1 MIASEGL
8 SAQAASMRP
17 QRSAVTSFQ
26 YQPPEAKDDGVRRQ
40 NLWRSAGE
48 DGPTDRA
55 KYTELM
61 EAKEMHADKGA
72 CTGELLPRTTGLMH
86 DAPSMIQ
93 TAFGHD
99 QQTEAR
105 VRESIKA
112 RELAAKRKA
121 EMPPATDPSVYEVDE
136 VADEDAE
143 RAWEEKQQKRA
154 AGLKDKQEKKR
165 QKRLK
170 KKAKGGG
177 AMGAMGEGEGA
188 EEEGVKGG
196 VRDGTLAAAP
206 ASTARVAHAR
216 DASQTCRTQPGN
228 VTETS
233 ESHRDENL
241 GATSGTVSAASVG
254 APPPRRVF
262 TVAGPPRPQ
271 AAEAATDDDDD
282 VGPPLPPGFSA
293 TETASAP
300 QQVSAADAAA
310 AEAATDDEAAA
321 GASSD
326 DDVGPPLPPG
336 FSATASA
343 PQQVSAADA
352 AAAEAATDDEAAAGA
367 SSDDDVGPPLPPG
380 FR

>member
-1 MIASEGL
+1 MGDRRAAMIASEGL

-40 NLWRSAGE
+40 NLWRRAGE

-188 EEEGVKGG
+188 EEEDVEGG
-196 VRDGTLAAAP
+196 VRDGLLAAAP
-206 ASTARVAHAR
+206 ASTAGVAHAR
-216 DASQTCRTQPGN
+216 DASQTCRTQLGN
-228 VTETS
+228 VTDTS

-241 GATSGTVSAASVG
+241 GATSGTNSAASVA

-271 AAEAATDDDDD
+271 AAEAATDD
-282 VGPPLPPGFSA
+282 
-293 TETASAP
+293 
-300 QQVSAADAAA
+300 
-310 AEAATDDEAAA
+310 
-321 GASSD
+321 D